1 MGRVCPGCCCSSF
14 GDQDHHRCVL
24 YYFPEGDEMVAK
36 FLSGVSEILAAML
49 SQLDAIFA
57 LYLSGAV
64 ISSFFALWV
73 IKRVLIFFDIIKN

>member
-1 MGRVCPGCCCSSF
+1 
-14 GDQDHHRCVL
+14 
-24 YYFPEGDEMVAK
+24 MVAE
-36 FLSGVSEILAAML
+36 FLKGVGELLIALID
-49 SQLDAIFA
+49 QLDAVFA

>member
-1 MGRVCPGCCCSSF
+1 
-14 GDQDHHRCVL
+14 
-24 YYFPEGDEMVAK
+24 MVVD

>member
-1 MGRVCPGCCCSSF
+1 MVVSF
-14 GDQDHHRCVL
+14 LEGVGQLLVAVFDQ
-24 YYFPEGDEMVAK
+24 M
-36 FLSGVSEILAAML
+36 
-49 SQLDAIFA
+49 DAVFG

>member
-1 MGRVCPGCCCSSF
+1 
-14 GDQDHHRCVL
+14 
-24 YYFPEGDEMVAK
+24 MVIQ
-36 FLSGVSEILAAML
+36 FLSGVGEILAAL
-49 SQLDAIFA
+49 LTQLDAIFA

>member
-1 MGRVCPGCCCSSF
+1 MVVSF
-14 GDQDHHRCVL
+14 LQ
-24 YYFPEGDEMVAK
+24 
-36 FLSGVSEILAAML
+36 GVNEILVALL